1 MSSFKRLTKTITDQS
16 ASNHVPNRPLSRR
29 SMLRSALG
37 ISIAGLGM
45 AQLSACGFQPM
56 YGNPSSPGSAGAA
69 TSARLALVQINPIA
83 DRIGQQMNNLLR
95 DRMNPAGQPDK
106 PSYHLAVT
114 LTELSVTIA
123 SGNANTRH
131 NDLTVTATYW
141 LSHAESDSGYMMNA
155 VTSQINVSYDTLDDP
170 YNDLVTRQDAENRAV
185 EQLADMITTRV
196 GAYLARSGV

>member
-1 MSSFKRLTKTITDQS
+1 M
-16 ASNHVPNRPLSRR
+16 
-29 SMLRSALG
+29 LG
-37 ISIAGLGM
+37 IGLAGFGLL
-45 AQLSACGFQPM
+45 QLSACGFQPM

-69 TSARLALVQINPIA
+69 TSAKLALVQIDPIA

-106 PSYHLAVT
+106 PSYRLAVT
-114 LTELSVTIA
+114 ITERNVTIA

-141 LSHAESDSGYMMNA
+141 LSKAESDSGYLMNA
-155 VTSQINVSYDTLDDP
+155 VTSLINVSYDTLDDP
-170 YNDLVTRQDAENRAV
+170 YNDLVTRQDAENRAI

-196 GAYLARSGV
+196 GAYLAKSGG